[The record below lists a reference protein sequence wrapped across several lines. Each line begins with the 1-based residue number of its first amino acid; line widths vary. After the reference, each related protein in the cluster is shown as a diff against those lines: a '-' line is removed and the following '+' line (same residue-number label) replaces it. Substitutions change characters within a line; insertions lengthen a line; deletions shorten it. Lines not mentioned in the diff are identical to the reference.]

1 MCHQEHLKANAA
13 TDFRSA
19 GKFLFLSHLPTTL
32 HIISAYRTPTPH
44 QQGRPKGKTILGTEV
59 EGSWELRGDVFQLP
73 QLRGRADVPDPVA
86 RHPPERGT
94 NPAMRCHTWSDNKP
108 QQFSHKYGSTCVS
121 FVFIRPKRQ
130 DLRSFCS
137 SRPGNKAPAQRGVSL
152 LNF

>member
-1 MCHQEHLKANAA
+1 MQLQTSGQQVSFCFYPTYPLHYILYLLTGHPHPSREAERQNHSR
-13 TDFRSA
+13 DRGR
-19 GKFLFLSHLPTTL
+19 GK
-32 HIISAYRTPTPH
+32 
-44 QQGRPKGKTILGTEV
+44 LGA
-59 EGSWELRGDVFQLP
+59 SRGDVFQLP